1 MKTVTLYRPNNAG
14 SIGSVFHDFDRYLD
28 SFFGDSLFSPAA
40 GYAERLFNH
49 APAVDI
55 RETGDAYRLEAELPG
70 FDEKNVEVRL
80 DGGMLTIES
89 REEKAAEKK
98 EEAGERKETYLLR
111 ERRNAS
117 FSRSFKLP
125 ENADQDSITASFKN
139 GVLSLEIKKL
149 AEARKRTIQI
159 EKK

>member
-14 SIGSVFHDFDRYLD
+14 SIGNVLHDFDRYLE
-28 SFFGDSLFSPAA
+28 SFFGDSLFGPTA

-55 RETGDAYRLEAELPG
+55 RETDESFHLEAELPG

-89 REEKAAEKK
+89 REEKGTEKK
-98 EEAGERKETYLLR
+98 EEAGDGKETYLLR
-111 ERRNAS
+111 ERRSAS

-149 AEARKRTIQI
+149 AEARKRLIRI